1 MLRRIWQLSET
12 MQKVEDGDVEV
23 RFNSEGK
30 DEIGQLILHFDHM
43 MGRIQQLMEEKSGMV
58 LKLRIWS

>member
-1 MLRRIWQLSET
+1 

-43 MGRIQQLMEEKSGMV
+43 MGRIQQLVEEKIPV
-58 LKLRIWS
+58 RF